1 MKSLRFLL
9 LLVLGAVVAAVV
21 SDYLD
26 TREEN
31 LRIRVVPPDRIPSN
45 INTQS
50 GKWEWSQS
58 VGGNRAIKIV
68 AGAYRQANNGV
79 GLELDDVELHIFHDD
94 RNSFDLIQTAAAL
107 FDTQAELLHSDVD
120 VFITL
125 GIPSE
130 SDVDPS
136 NHPTRVHGSGM
147 TFESKTGICKTERHT
162 EYEFEGGRGSSTGAY
177 YDPNL
182 HFFRMESKVFLEY
195 FGAGSRRPRA
205 RVHAGRLTHYEDG
218 ERLEFDG
225 GVDLE
230 RGAEKLTA
238 QRAVVHLD
246 GSTARRVEAWAASG
260 SNTQPIRTVSYS
272 SDHLEVWLNEHQSL
286 EKVSGWGAAHLAS
299 HSTASRLE
307 AEGGRIDL
315 NYRTAPDATESLL
328 QTVHLRDKARVEERP
343 VSSKQVS
350 ARRLQADWIELQMAE
365 NGDDL
370 KTLSTLSRGRLDLLP
385 APGSGVQRRLEADR
399 IRGLYT
405 TGNRIEQ
412 LRATG
417 KVEIESIA
425 VSGSREQKTPPL
437 KTWSENFEG
446 VFDPKTGSMQSVKQW
461 SSFRFERGLRNG
473 RATEA
478 LFRTASNEV
487 ELTGEA
493 EVWDPSGTV
502 RADVILLNE
511 NTGDYSARGGATSSF
526 TESVPA
532 KPAKES
538 GGDLFAPGD
547 PVFAAADEIISK
559 GETGVLQLSG
569 DARLWQGRDR
579 LEADSIHINRA
590 EKTLRAERNVVHY
603 LREENTKT
611 SPHGPPGGD
620 LVQIKSSE
628 MQYDENRHLAL
639 YRGSVEFQRSNLT
652 VLSDRLEGHLSPEG
666 GAEGSSNR
674 LDRAVAS
681 GDVRI
686 REERHGAGASR
697 AAFGQAAE
705 YSPGESKVVIE
716 GDPAHIQDGTRGG
729 TEGRQLTYY
738 LDDDRLLV
746 QGGPEERARTLRRK
760 GR

>member
-21 SDYLD
+21 TDYLD
-26 TREEN
+26 TREAN
-31 LRIRVVPPDRIPSN
+31 LHIRVVPPDRIPAN
-45 INTQS
+45 LNTQS

-68 AGAYRQANNGV
+68 AGAYRQANNSV
-79 GLELDDVELHIFHDD
+79 GLELDDVELRIFHDD
-94 RNSFDLIQTAAAL
+94 RNSFDLIQTAVAL

-130 SDVDPS
+130 ASVDPS
-136 NHPTRVHGSGM
+136 SHPTRVHGSGM

-177 YDPNL
+177 YDPSR
-182 HFFRMESKVFLEY
+182 HFFRMESKVFLEH
-195 FGAGSRRPRA
+195 FGAGPGRPTA
-205 RVHAGRLTHYEDG
+205 RVHAGRLTHYED
-218 ERLEFDG
+218 EQRLDFDG

-230 RGAEKLTA
+230 RGVEKLTA

-246 GSTARRVEAWAASG
+246 GSAARRVEAWKASG
-260 SNTQPIRTVSYS
+260 SNRQPARAVAYK
-272 SDHLEVWLNEHQSL
+272 SDHLEVLLNEDQSL
-286 EKVSGWGAAHLAS
+286 EKVSGWGAAQLESLSAG
-299 HSTASRLE
+299 SRIQ

-315 NYRTAPDATESLL
+315 NYRTAPDVTESLL

-385 APGSGVQRRLEADR
+385 PPGSGVRRQLEADR
-399 IRGLYT
+399 IQGLYT
-405 TGNRIEQ
+405 TGNRIEH

-417 KVEIESIA
+417 KVEIESVA
-425 VSGSREQKTPPL
+425 GSDDRKRRTPPL
-437 KTWSENFEG
+437 ETWSENFEG
-446 VFDPKTGSMQSVKQW
+446 VFDPKTGSMRSVKQW
-461 SSFRFERGLRNG
+461 SDFRFERGPRHG

-478 LFRTASNEV
+478 LFKTASNEV

-502 RADVILLNE
+502 SADLILLNE
-511 NTGDYSARGGATSSF
+511 NTGDYTARGSATSSF
-526 TESVPA
+526 TESAPE
-532 KPAKES
+532 KPGAES
-538 GGDLFAPGD
+538 GSDLFAPGD
-547 PVFAAADEIISK
+547 PVFAGAEEIISK
-559 GETGVLQLSG
+559 GKTGVLQLSG
-569 DARLWQGRDR
+569 DARLWQAQDR
-579 LEADSIHINRA
+579 LEADSIHILRA

-611 SPHGPPGGD
+611 SPHSPPGSD
-620 LVQIKSSE
+620 LVQIKSAE
-628 MQYDENRHLAL
+628 MQYEENRHLAR
-639 YRGSVEFQRSNLT
+639 YRGSVEFRRSDLT
-652 VLSDRLEGHLSPEG
+652 VLSDHLEAHLSPG
-666 GAEGSSNR
+666 NQTEGSPSR
-674 LDRAVAS
+674 LDKALAS
-681 GDVRI
+681 GDVTI
-686 REERHGAGASR
+686 RENRRRAGASR
-697 AAFGQAAE
+697 AAFGRTAE
-705 YSPGESKVVIE
+705 YLPGESKVVIE
-716 GDPAHIQDGTRGG
+716 GDPARIQDGRRGA

-760 GR
+760 RP